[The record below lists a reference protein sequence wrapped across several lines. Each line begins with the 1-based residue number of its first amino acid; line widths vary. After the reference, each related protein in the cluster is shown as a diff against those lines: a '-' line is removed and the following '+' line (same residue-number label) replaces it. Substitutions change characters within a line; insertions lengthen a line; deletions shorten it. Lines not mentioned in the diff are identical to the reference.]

1 MLKYNIIPKPNSYK
15 TLEGTY
21 TVSQSTEVLCDRSF
35 VPAGN
40 FITDYLKTKPVPG
53 EGTIKFR
60 KTDGMSPESYTL
72 KLQARGLLFPLR
84 TNAARFTAQLRS
96 K

>member
-35 VPAGN
+35 VLYVGTKKLVKRKEFEK
-40 FITDYLKTKPVPG
+40 FI
-53 EGTIKFR
+53 
-60 KTDGMSPESYTL
+60 SESVEI
-72 KLQARGLLFPLR
+72 
-84 TNAARFTAQLRS
+84 
-96 K
+96 